1 MLAHRAVSRQPGLE
15 TGSRT
20 PLNESRRSAV
30 HVYRFDTT
38 RKMEWK
44 GLRFPFASTWRAERG
59 HHVLT
64 RRLGEKPLRPDIP
77 TRIWPEELIDVCAI
91 PDQTG
96 AATGWLELDID
107 ASVTATEPDW
117 NALRQAFKASGGFG
131 LALAQAMFRLPQ
143 YTWRIE
149 EVAHELGVT
158 RRSLQ
163 MTLFRESYSFDAA
176 LRRCRRLHE
185 WLSFGDPRCRFAGFP
200 SSAAFA
206 PPTLQ
211 DACGQG

>member
-1 MLAHRAVSRQPGLE
+1 MPF
-15 TGSRT
+15 
-20 PLNESRRSAV
+20 NEIRRPEV

-38 RKMEWK
+38 RKIEWK
-44 GLRFPFASTWRAERG
+44 GLRLPFASTWRAERG

-64 RRLGEKPLRPDIP
+64 RRLGERPLHLNVP
-77 TRIWPEELIDVCAI
+77 TRIWAEELIDVCAV

-96 AATGWLELDID
+96 AATGWLELDIETR
-107 ASVTATEPDW
+107 AAITEPDW
-117 NALRQAFKASGGFG
+117 NALRQAFTASGGFG

-143 YTWRIE
+143 YAWRIE
-149 EVAHELGVT
+149 QVARELGVT

-185 WLSFGDPRCRFAGFP
+185 WLRYGDRRCRFAEFP
-200 SSAAFA
+200 SSAVYA